1 MSNDVDD
8 DASLAYALSLQ
19 DVFNQMSISPQNSPY
34 DDSDYQFALQLQAD
48 LERSQSYPDPGKWKA
63 PQSTY
68 TAQGQTSTG
77 MNDQEYARMLQA
89 EGSTSAGPLPTNDK
103 KWVASLT
110 VSAEYGTNPGYG
122 MMSPPIS
129 PLQSPTTFSFSPQ
142 SYHVPNTSSQW
153 TAAPST
159 TFFPTQTAPG
169 VWNGTINV
177 NIPPMPEI
185 PPPPKTVFTLT
196 SWLM

>member
-63 PQSTY
+63 PLSTY
-68 TAQGQTSTG
+68 TAQGQTSTAW

-89 EGSTSAGPLPTNDK
+89 EESSSAGPIPTNDK
-103 KWVASLT
+103 SWVAGLS
-110 VSAEYGTNPGYG
+110 VNAGYGTNSGHG
-122 MMSPPIS
+122 MMSPPVS
-129 PLQSPTTFSFSPQ
+129 PLQSPATFSFSPQ
-142 SYHVPNTSSQW
+142 PYHVPNT
-153 TAAPST
+153 
-159 TFFPTQTAPG
+159 
-169 VWNGTINV
+169 
-177 NIPPMPEI
+177 
-185 PPPPKTVFTLT
+185 K
-196 SWLM
+196 

>member
-19 DVFNQMSISPQNSPY
+19 DVFDQMSISPQNSTY

-68 TAQGQTSTG
+68 TAQGQTSAG

-89 EGSTSAGPLPTNDK
+89 EESSSAGPIPTNDK
-103 KWVASLT
+103 NWIAGLS
-110 VSAEYGTNPGYG
+110 VSAGYGTNSGHG
-122 MMSPPIS
+122 MISPPVS
-129 PLQSPTTFSFSPQ
+129 PIQSPTTFSFSLHP
-142 SYHVPNTSSQW
+142 YHIPNTPSHW
-153 TAAPST
+153 TAVQPSPFFAP
-159 TFFPTQTAPG
+159 QTPPG
-169 VWNGTINV
+169 TWNGTV
-177 NIPPMPEI
+177 NANIPMPEI
-185 PPPPKTVFTLT
+185 PPPPKTVFTLS